1 MATPAKLNRQ
11 DSMLVDELRDRLFKQ
26 LRRIGLD
33 LAALNMQRSR
43 DHGIPGEGAA
53 HPFSQACSSS
63 VGNVQASDGVAFLP
77 GGDLWGGLQPL
88 WGNGRGRWPG
98 RSSVST
104 LRVPPHGSVRGPSRR
119 DCRLPQLL
127 LFLNESVCQLCPLGA
142 GEAPGGGQLDAA
154 RQVLTKSHTE
164 PLLSRW

>member
-53 HPFSQACSSS
+53 HPFSQALLGPGLLLLLVVV
-63 VGNVQASDGVAFLP
+63 VGTGFREDPWCLFLT
-77 GGDLWGGLQPL
+77 GAVYRMCKNKAGAV
-88 WGNGRGRWPG
+88 G
-98 RSSVST
+98 RSWGHLFAALLYLLCLLQGLYVYAHHRT
-104 LRVPPHGSVRGPSRR
+104 RIWAQEMNKGDQGFPSREK
-119 DCRLPQLL
+119 QI
-127 LFLNESVCQLCPLGA
+127 
-142 GEAPGGGQLDAA
+142 
-154 RQVLTKSHTE
+154 
-164 PLLSRW
+164 